1 MDTANPTAT
10 LDPTLISTLTPT
22 QHFVLD
28 QAVQHHAGK
37 ILIFPKQ
44 VNGGAKKKVLK
55 GLFERALITPCGPDW
70 FVAAEGYDALG
81 VPRPGPITDEAPVD
95 PAVEADVAIAEVSF
109 KPPVRTREH
118 SKQATVVEMLK
129 RPEGATIAQ
138 ICEATGWQ
146 THTVRGTFAGTL
158 KKKLGL
164 TITSEK
170 VDGVRVYRAA

>member
-1 MDTANPTAT
+1 MDTTHLTASQT
-10 LDPTLISTLTPT
+10 STLTPT
-22 QHFVLD
+22 LTPTQYFVLD

-81 VPRPGPITDEAPVD
+81 VPRPGPITDETPED
-95 PAVEADVAIAEVSF
+95 PAVEADVAIAEASF
-109 KPPVRTREH
+109 TPVRTREH

-129 RPEGATIAQ
+129 RPEGTTIAQ